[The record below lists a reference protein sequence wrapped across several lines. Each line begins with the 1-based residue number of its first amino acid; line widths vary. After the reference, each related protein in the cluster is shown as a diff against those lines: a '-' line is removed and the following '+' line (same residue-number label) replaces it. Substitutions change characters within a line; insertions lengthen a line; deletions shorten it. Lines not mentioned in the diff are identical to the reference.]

1 VTRFP
6 DVAENSVRTYALTLA
21 YITKAGMIRRRTQA
35 DERPPVPPLNTVRGA
50 FHNRPNQIR
59 LAVTVTHDLLRG
71 SGQQIRAAVAAAL
84 AVSPGQSRV
93 FSSPHGDVT
102 VSWRLSST
110 NGPAL
115 GSLRAAALA
124 TAASL
129 GDTLLLVFSLEN
141 ASLHAARIGDDVSGI
156 QRLTQLLGRT
166 VRTPAAALTASLQ
179 CRRAE
184 VAAVLRK
191 RGDRDL
197 AELIHD

>member
-1 VTRFP
+1 
-6 DVAENSVRTYALTLA
+6 
-21 YITKAGMIRRRTQA
+21 MIRRRTQA
-35 DERPPVPPLNTVRGA
+35 DEWPPVSPLNTVRGA
-50 FHNRPNQIR
+50 FRNGPNEIR
-59 LAVTVTHDLLRG
+59 LAVTVAHDLLRG
-71 SGQQIRAAVAAAL
+71 SGQQIRVAVAAAL
-84 AVSPGQSRV
+84 GASPGQRAV
-93 FSSPHGDVT
+93 FSSAHGAVT

-124 TAASL
+124 TAAGP
-129 GDTLLLVFSLEN
+129 GDTLLLVFKLEN
-141 ASLHAARIGDDVSGI
+141 ASLHAARIGAKVSGM

-166 VRTPAAALTASLQ
+166 VRNPAATLTASLQ

-191 RGDRDL
+191 RGDHDL